1 VASLR
6 SSGVAAGK
14 ARDPWKSATFGKL
27 RGFVASISCLLIQA
41 LRLDP
46 AHIALAL
53 AAFAWE
59 RQ

>member
-1 VASLR
+1 L
-6 SSGVAAGK
+6 GVAAGK

-27 RGFVASISCLLIQA
+27 RGFFASISCLLIQA

-53 AAFAWE
+53 AAFAWG